1 MSVKTRE
8 QVIAELARK
17 GITRA
22 QWAAA
27 NGISRFI
34 VYQVLTGKHEGRW
47 GEAHRAAILLGLK
60 EGEIVQPNQVK
71 DALAPSA
78 KRIAA

>member
-27 NGISRFI
+27 NGLSRFV
-34 VYQVLTGKHEGRW
+34 VYQVLMGKHQGRW
-47 GEAHRAAILLGLK
+47 GQAHRAAVLLGLK
-60 EGEIVQPNQVK
+60 EGEIVQPNQIK
-71 DALAPSA
+71 DALASA
-78 KRIAA
+78 AQRRAA